1 MCLTLKWHFLLLAS
15 YSVRAKEFEQ
25 RVMTF
30 SPPCTLRVEN
40 ICQRPACLFIGYVST
55 PKKKLEEN
63 NNLYNVRFEWD
74 VELIFMLSM
83 NVLLL
88 LHLLLL
94 YAFFHPVWLGFGVS
108 QLKLQTWIES
118 LFMSLEVGL
127 VLVSTS
133 LQTLPFWSVAIFHK
147 HIWEDHFCVLYR
159 GKDNEFLCQVEEG
172 ASPCFRKYNRQHWHG
187 AGDRGQSSLKGQ
199 ICYREWTYC
208 TKNACCCVRVLHS
221 FTLSWMNWFSD

>member
-1 MCLTLKWHFLLLAS
+1 MCLTVKWHFLLLAS
-15 YSVRAKEFEQ
+15 YSVTAKEFEQ
-25 RVMTF
+25 RVMIC
-30 SPPCTLRVEN
+30 SPPSTLSVEN
-40 ICQRPACLFIGYVST
+40 SMSKTSLLVYWLCQHS
-55 PKKKLEEN
+55 KEKLEEN

-133 LQTLPFWSVAIFHK
+133 LQTLPFWSVAIYHK
-147 HIWEDHFCVLYR
+147 HIWEDHFCVL
-159 GKDNEFLCQVEEG
+159 
-172 ASPCFRKYNRQHWHG
+172 
-187 AGDRGQSSLKGQ
+187 
-199 ICYREWTYC
+199 
-208 TKNACCCVRVLHS
+208 
-221 FTLSWMNWFSD
+221 

>member
-1 MCLTLKWHFLLLAS
+1 MSALK
-15 YSVRAKEFEQ
+15 
-25 RVMTF
+25 
-30 SPPCTLRVEN
+30 
-40 ICQRPACLFIGYVST
+40 
-55 PKKKLEEN
+55 KKKLEEN

-221 FTLSWMNWFSD
+221 FTLRWMNWFSD

>member
-1 MCLTLKWHFLLLAS
+1 MRCWADIHAFYECAVALAFIAS
-15 YSVRAKEFEQ
+15 
-25 RVMTF
+25 
-30 SPPCTLRVEN
+30 LR
-40 ICQRPACLFIGYVST
+40 
-55 PKKKLEEN
+55 
-63 NNLYNVRFEWD
+63 
-74 VELIFMLSM
+74 
-83 NVLLL
+83 
-88 LHLLLL
+88 
-94 YAFFHPVWLGFGVS
+94 FFHPVWLGFGVS